1 MTAVMYMVLAD
12 IVQAENARTILAVL
26 IHAIVSRATRRLLL
40 TAKAPREYILVLRE
54 LVTGLDNATIRRI
67 VTDVLRQDATAGGG
81 RAAAAPA
88 ARVT

>member
-1 MTAVMYMVLAD
+1 MTVLMFTVTEHIALVVNAIH
-12 IVQAENARTILAVL
+12 IV
-26 IHAIVSRATRRLLL
+26 IHARASRATRRLLL